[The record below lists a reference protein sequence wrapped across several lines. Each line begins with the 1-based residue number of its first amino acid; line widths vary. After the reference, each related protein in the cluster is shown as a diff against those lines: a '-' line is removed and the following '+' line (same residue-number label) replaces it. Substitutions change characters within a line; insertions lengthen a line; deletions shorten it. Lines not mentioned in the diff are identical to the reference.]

1 MWKVQCLCTSNGG
14 TCSTVSHVSAVL
26 IYVCLSH
33 CILEESLF
41 SYWTEICSGTTS
53 NRVSKVKCLSFL
65 WQLLSDLWCQHTLH
79 KHLWISSSL
88 RAPEWRHVQSHL
100 PVAGYATVR
109 HHTAAVSPSMQQPF
123 YWCVHENKVHCMD
136 CPTAVAFL
144 HSLDNP
150 HCMQCD
156 YAIAICVSMVSSYY
170 WEKGRDDTVVCGG
183 CIWIQSP
190 TIVLRNL

>member
-33 CILEESLF
+33 CILEESFF

-88 RAPEWRHVQSHL
+88 RAPWMEACPITSSCCRLCHCKTSHCCSLSQHAATFLLMCSWEQSALYGL
-100 PVAGYATVR
+100 PNC
-109 HHTAAVSPSMQQPF
+109 SCIP
-123 YWCVHENKVHCMD
+123 
-136 CPTAVAFL
+136 AF
-144 HSLDNP
+144 P
-150 HCMQCD
+150 
-156 YAIAICVSMVSSYY
+156 
-170 WEKGRDDTVVCGG
+170 G
-183 CIWIQSP
+183 QSP
-190 TIVLRNL
+190 LHAMWLCHCYLCFNGVILLLRKRKGGMTLWFVGGAFEFNLLQ